1 MQVRVVSAE
10 STEDCRYPLEVM
22 PDVGVDTGKA
32 RPRAAVAERRETNER
47 PATVDVVRQR
57 TTAVTLA
64 RVMVSVSVSSAQHPR
79 LHSSLVVRATA
90 VTVRHDRQLHLPGG
104 QHSARRVL

>member
-57 TTAVTLA
+57 TTAVTLYTSRTTHVA
-64 RVMVSVSVSSAQHPR
+64 RSHTVMLLMCLVAR
-79 LHSSLVVRATA
+79 LKDQICIAC
-90 VTVRHDRQLHLPGG
+90 
-104 QHSARRVL
+104 